1 VRGILSTVIEEAA
14 DVTLVDMEAGLEH
27 LSRSGGTLAYA
38 DLLLVVMEPTRK
50 SIVTAARTKTLAEE
64 LGIPRTYG
72 LGNKARLPEDA
83 EFFRTLCAEYAVPLV
98 GVIPYDTGVV
108 DADRSGTSLGVGRG
122 EAVRAEL
129 ARVIGALNGVTVNE
143 PTA

>member
-1 VRGILSTVIEEAA
+1 MRGILATVIEEAA

-38 DLLLVVMEPTRK
+38 DVLLVVMEPTRK
-50 SIVTAARTKTLAEE
+50 SIVTAARTKALADE

-83 EFFRTLCAEYAVPLV
+83 EFFRLMCADQGVPLV
-98 GVIPYDTGVV
+98 GVISYDAAVV
-108 DADRSGTSLGVGRG
+108 DADRSGTSLGAGRG
-122 EAVRAEL
+122 EAVRAEI
-129 ARVIGALNGVTVNE
+129 ARVIGVLDGVTVN
-143 PTA
+143 

>member
-1 VRGILSTVIEEAA
+1 MRGILGTVIEEAA

-83 EFFRTLCAEYAVPLV
+83 EFFEAVCAEQGVPLV
-98 GVIPYDTGVV
+98 GVIPHDTGVV
-108 DADRSGTSLGVGRG
+108 DADRAGTSLGAGRG
-122 EAVRAEL
+122 EPVRAEI
-129 ARVIGALNGVTVNE
+129 ARVIGVLDGVSVN
-143 PTA
+143 

>member
-1 VRGILSTVIEEAA
+1 MRGILGTLIESKA

-38 DLLLVVMEPTRK
+38 DLLVVVMEPTRK
-50 SIVTAARTKTLAEE
+50 SIVTAARTMTLAEE

-83 EFFRTLCAEYAVPLV
+83 EFFQTLCEEYGVPLV
-98 GVIPYDTGVV
+98 GVLPYDTGVL
-108 DADRSGTSLGVGRG
+108 DADRAGTSLGRGQG
-122 EAVRAEL
+122 EAVRAEI
-129 ARVIGALNGVTVNE
+129 ARVIGVVDGISVN
-143 PTA
+143 